1 MGLAHACSRG
11 NKARITP
18 SPYGDGHVKH
28 FNHRKN
34 IMKNYEINQLAMRV
48 LLDSNAVRQCVLHP
62 DSYFTILEDLPSG
75 VDIVEAKAVANA
87 DVELDRETLHSMVI
101 EVFDTLPEGCR
112 ECEKINKE

>member
-1 MGLAHACSRG
+1 
-11 NKARITP
+11 
-18 SPYGDGHVKH
+18 
-28 FNHRKN
+28 
-34 IMKNYEINQLAMRV
+34 MKNYEINQLAMRV

-87 DVELDRETLHSMVI
+87 DFELDRETLHSMVI